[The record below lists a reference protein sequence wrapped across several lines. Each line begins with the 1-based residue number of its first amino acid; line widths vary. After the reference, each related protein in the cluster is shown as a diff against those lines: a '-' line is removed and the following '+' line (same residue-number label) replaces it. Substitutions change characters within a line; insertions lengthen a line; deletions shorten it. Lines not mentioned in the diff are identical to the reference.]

1 MGTAWWVSSRSVMM
15 AIRAPCGSSKM
26 TNPIDPDREFFCHL
40 TKTNIEQLQFKVY
53 SYSLKLKLP
62 DSIRAFI

>member
-1 MGTAWWVSSRSVMM
+1 MM

-40 TKTNIEQLQFKVY
+40 LTNLTNTEQVQFKVY

-62 DSIRAFI
+62 DSSRAFI